1 MEIESDVESQVT
13 DIEIFPHRLLGC
25 ETTEKLLIDLDGI
38 NAVNRIVLH
47 GRRMSISETGE
58 ESRFITIK
66 GEKIDLHV
74 KTGRVLIEVKT
85 TEIED
90 PDQFHDNIREICARH
105 LPFGFNITEGT
116 FIRKQKTVTDG
127 IKYGASLEHL
137 PDEMIG
143 LTDQNASIHERATII
158 KK

>member
-1 MEIESDVESQVT
+1 MDIESDVENQVT

-66 GEKIDLHV
+66 GQKIDLHV

-90 PDQFHDNIREICARH
+90 PDQFHDNLREICARH
-105 LPFGFNITEGT
+105 LPFGFNMTEGT

-127 IKYGASLEHL
+127 IKYGANLEHL